1 MIREIIAL
9 EKQVVPLF
17 KDRLQ
22 SSMESVVVM
31 RFHATTRIAAVLVF
45 LAFVAGLQAAE
56 PVGRIRAGII
66 GCDAHAL
73 DWTRIVNS
81 PKAMSPIAD
90 MQIVAAYPGGSPD
103 IPESV
108 DYLKKSVEPMR
119 ALGVEMVDSIEALLA
134 KVDVVL
140 LLSIDGRKH
149 LEQARPVFA
158 AKKRVFV
165 DKPVG
170 GSLVDAIRIYDL
182 ARQCDVPCFSSSAL
196 RFSPGTA
203 AVQHDPK
210 LGEIRGCD
218 AFSPCAIEPHHPDLY
233 WYGVHGVETLFTIMG
248 PGCRSV
254 TRVHAEKSDVVV
266 GLWSDGRIGT
276 FRGTREGP
284 HTYGATAFG
293 AKGNANNV
301 GRFEGYEPL
310 IAEIAKF
317 FKTGKPPI
325 TSEQT
330 LEIMAF
336 MEAADESR
344 RQGGAS
350 VTLDSV
356 MAKAKAAVDK
366 AKAAA
371 ASHSPLPL
379 RRGLNHS
386 PLPLGEGPG
395 VRALATNRWSS
406 P

>member
-1 MIREIIAL
+1 MMR
-9 EKQVVPLF
+9 
-17 KDRLQ
+17 
-22 SSMESVVVM
+22 
-31 RFHATTRIAAVLVF
+31 RFHLTSPIAITLVF
-45 LAFVAGLQAAE
+45 LASLSSLRAAE
-56 PVGRIRAGII
+56 PAGRIKTGII

-73 DWTRIVNS
+73 DWTRIVNGS
-81 PKAMSPIAD
+81 QATGPIAD
-90 MQIVAAYPGGSPD
+90 VRIVAAYPGGSPD

-108 DYLKKSVEPMR
+108 EYLKNSVEPMK
-119 ALGVEMVDSIEALLA
+119 ALGVEMVDSIDTLLG
-134 KVDVVL
+134 KVDAVL

-149 LEQARPVFA
+149 LKEVKPVLA
-158 AKKRVFV
+158 AKKRVFI

-170 GSLVDAIRIYDL
+170 GSLADAIRIYDL
-182 ARQCDVPCFSSSAL
+182 AGQGNVPCFSSSAL
-196 RFSPGTA
+196 RFSPATA
-203 AVQHDPK
+203 AVRHDPRV
-210 LGEIRGCD
+210 GEIRDCD
-218 AFSPCAIEPHHPDLY
+218 AFSPCPIEPHHPDLY

-254 TRVHAEKSDVVV
+254 VRVHAEHSDVVV

-293 AKGNANNV
+293 AKGNTNNV

-317 FKTGKPPI
+317 FKTGKPPV
-325 TSEQT
+325 TAEQT

-350 VTLDSV
+350 VTLESV
-356 MAKAKAAVDK
+356 MAKAR
-366 AKAAA
+366 AAA
-371 ASHSPLPL
+371 
-379 RRGLNHS
+379 
-386 PLPLGEGPG
+386 E
-395 VRALATNRWSS
+395 RAEAA